1 MYDKATQA
9 VNAVPHR
16 WISTCNVLEEIFRS
30 WVAVEDH
37 YQKYQKNEQGGIFSL
52 DASKTEIEELY
63 RLMKAVSVVMKD
75 SQETG
80 VPTGLSTF
88 VAVVILRCIT
98 LDTTKPLDVTVPRKV
113 AAGDPGTTNTT
124 TVERSASSL
133 KEVTTSTRKLL
144 ADALDKRFFTKRY
157 HYREEMVV
165 SQPPGFIFEM
175 AACMNPAFHTLRW
188 LPVLC
193 STEERA
199 QKLHERIKEK
209 VVELMVAMAEGAGDT
224 PVEGSPENGGG
235 GGGAPPARPAV

>member
-1 MYDKATQA
+1 
-9 VNAVPHR
+9 
-16 WISTCNVLEEIFRS
+16 
-30 WVAVEDH
+30 
-37 YQKYQKNEQGGIFSL
+37 
-52 DASKTEIEELY
+52 
-63 RLMKAVSVVMKD
+63 MKPVSVVMKD
-75 SQETG
+75 IQETG

-88 VAVVILRCIT
+88 VAVVILRFTT

-124 TVERSASSL
+124 TVERSAASL

-175 AACMNPAFHTLRW
+175 AACMSPAFHTLRW

-193 STEERA
+193 SPEERA

-209 VVELMVAMAEGAGDT
+209 VVELMVAMAEGAGAT
-224 PVEGSPENGGG
+224 PVEGSPENGE
-235 GGGAPPARPAV
+235 GAPPARPAV